1 MEASSNRA
9 ARTRRSAAWLA
20 LSAAVLGSIVGC
32 QEETPLARIRRLRG
46 RRPSAARQNNPL
58 IEQARASL
66 GSLELQQMD
75 GGPGLLIA
83 DPEPGGADPAIR
95 NLGRGFARWLRLAV
109 SSQPELGRTPLWMTS
124 ERVLL
129 QLEQRKA
136 RVDLN
141 EAVRFAKSAGVT
153 HAALGQISG
162 SGSHCTLSFQVYQ
175 VPERTPVGAPV
186 KLEGSAQE
194 VTTQLPE
201 AARQLAQRLGVSQPR
216 VPNTTEES
224 AAELQ
229 FLGSLPR
236 SINEV
241 YTPAQDQRLREIAD
255 HSRLAALVDL
265 DHSSTIHDE
274 ARKTRRAR
282 QLAER
287 EPENPFIWSTI
298 EIANYSF
305 PEQNSPAAWN
315 ERIDALCKRYP
326 GSYTAHAAKAYART
340 KARTYADVVEL
351 VEETLRRSTQ
361 NPDGWFFLGNLI
373 SGQADQIRDGRYYSD
388 LSAGER
394 DILPKLYDRWTTAL
408 RKTVELDPEYSGA
421 WVELA
426 TAATFADDEATANQA
441 IWKVLNRPHPST
453 QSFWWAF
460 EMYDDKWFG
469 DRENRTRVANRA
481 IEVKF
486 SSASERLYI
495 GRLLQT
501 QGFPKQAKQL
511 LPNATE
517 RATLAQVP
525 ARTPRVHTSS
535 NPTQYNRSLDP
546 VVKTHPANVQLL
558 SEHPNGAKCVAW
570 SPDGMTLA
578 SGGRDHVV
586 RIWRWGGKDALQL
599 QGHTRAVNAVAW
611 SRDGRRLASASSD
624 GTVRLWD
631 IGTGKT
637 LQLLKGGGKPVRV
650 LAWSPTADT
659 LASGGD
665 DRLIHLWNGQTGVAE
680 GTLKG
685 HQGRIRHLSFSPDG
699 NYLASAADEMADN
712 RLCFWT
718 MDSTHTLRRVPAEL
732 SSIYA
737 LSWRPDGK
745 ELIAVSPEHFSVFTP
760 DGSQETREIPYRGY
774 SPFWFTWSQDART
787 LLAASSTRRF
797 YLIDPSVQ
805 PAPVTATTAKQ
816 FEAMS
821 VPDHTKHALAFA
833 WNSKHQRLA
842 TAGSDGQVLLWDLSK
857 TPLSKMN

>member
-32 QEETPLARIRRLRG
+32 REETPLARVRRLRG
-46 RRPSAARQNNPL
+46 RRPSAAQQKNPL

-66 GSLELQQMD
+66 GSLELQQVN

-83 DPEPGGADPAIR
+83 DPEPSGADPAIR

-129 QLEQRKA
+129 QLEERKA
-136 RVDLN
+136 RVDLD
-141 EAVRFAKSAGVT
+141 EAARFAKSAGVT
-153 HAALGQISG
+153 HAALGQITG
-162 SGSHCTLSFQVYQ
+162 SGSRRALSFQVYQ

-186 KLEGSAQE
+186 KLEGSVQE
-194 VTTQLPE
+194 VTAQLPE
-201 AARQLAQRLGVSQPR
+201 VARQLAQRLGVSQPR

-241 YTPAQDQRLREIAD
+241 YTPAQDQRLGEIAN

-265 DHSSTIHDE
+265 DHSSTLHDE

-298 EIANYSF
+298 EIANYAF
-305 PEQNSPAAWN
+305 PDQNSPAAWN

-326 GSYTAHAAKAYART
+326 GSYTAYAAKAYART
-340 KARTYADVVEL
+340 RERTYADVVKL
-351 VEETLRRSTQ
+351 MEETQRRSTQ

-373 SGQADQIRDGRYYSD
+373 SRQSDQIRDGRYYSA
-388 LSAGER
+388 LSASER
-394 DILPKLYDRWTTAL
+394 EVLPKLYDRWVSAL
-408 RKTVELDPEYSGA
+408 RKTVQLDPDYSGA
-421 WVELA
+421 WEELA
-426 TAATFADDEATANQA
+426 SAATFSGDEPTANQA
-441 IWKVLNRPHPST
+441 IWKVLNRPNPST
-453 QSFWWAF
+453 NSFWWAF

-469 DRENRTRVANRA
+469 DRQNRARVAQRA
-481 IEVKF
+481 TEVKF
-486 SSASERLYI
+486 QSARERLYM

-501 QGFPKQAKQL
+501 QGFPKQAQQL
-511 LPNATE
+511 LPNTAE

-525 ARTPRVHTSS
+525 TRSPRVHFTPASIQ
-535 NPTQYNRSLDP
+535 NNRPTVP
-546 VVKTHPANVQLL
+546 VVKNHPANVQLL
-558 SEHPNGAKCVAW
+558 FEHSNGAKCVAW
-570 SPDGMTLA
+570 SPDGMALA

-599 QGHTRAVNAVAW
+599 QGHARAVNAVAW

-631 IGTGKT
+631 VDTGKT
-637 LQLLKGGGKPVRV
+637 LQVLNGGGKPVRV
-650 LAWSPTADT
+650 LTWSPTADT

-665 DRLIHLWNGQTGVAE
+665 DRLIHLWNGQTGATE

-685 HQGRIRHLSFSPDG
+685 HQGRIRYLSFSPDG
-699 NYLASAADEMADN
+699 SHLASVADEMTDD

-718 MDSTHTLRRVPAEL
+718 TDSAHTLKRVPAEL
-732 SSIYA
+732 ASIYA
-737 LSWRPDGK
+737 LSWRPDGR
-745 ELIAVSPEHFSVFTP
+745 ELAAVSPGHFSVFTP
-760 DGSQETREIPYRGY
+760 DGSQEMREIPYRGY
-774 SPFWFTWSQDART
+774 DPFWFAWSQDAHT
-787 LLAASSTRRF
+787 LLAASSMRRF
-797 YLIDPSVQ
+797 YLVDLSVQ
-805 PAPVTATTAKQ
+805 SAPTTETRKQ
-816 FEAMS
+816 LEAMS
-821 VPDHTKHALAFA
+821 VPDHTQHALAFA
-833 WNSKHQRLA
+833 WNPKHQRLA
-842 TAGSDGQVLLWDLSK
+842 TAGSDGQVLLWDLTK